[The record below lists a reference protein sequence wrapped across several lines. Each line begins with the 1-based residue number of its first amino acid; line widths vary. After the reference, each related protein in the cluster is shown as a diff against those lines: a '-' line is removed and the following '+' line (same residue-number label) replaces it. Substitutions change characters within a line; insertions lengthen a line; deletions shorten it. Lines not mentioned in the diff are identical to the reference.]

1 MMYARADFLQIT
13 NYVHLVLIPPP
24 LCPSSSQCVQ
34 TNDSF
39 QGYTF
44 EAESNGHSF
53 TVRVPVGGVERGQK
67 FSVPF
72 LPGSNGYSG
81 SAIPRASVPV
91 GHWKVRFQ

>member
-1 MMYARADFLQIT
+1 MK
-13 NYVHLVLIPPP
+13 YVHLVLTP
-24 LCPSSSQCVQ
+24 PSSVRNRRVER
-34 TNDSF
+34 NDSP

-91 GHWKVRFQ
+91 GHWKVGCNNA